1 MEVVESIAE
10 MKKLVRDWKRHGYSI
25 GFVPT
30 MGYLHEGHLA
40 LVRRAKELSDRVVVS
55 IFVNPIQFA
64 PGEDYQRYPRDL
76 KRDKDLLE
84 KEGIDIL
91 FVPRTEEMYPQG
103 FQTYVEVK
111 ELSSGLCGRFRPGH
125 FVGVATVVL
134 KLFNI
139 VQPDIAVFGEK
150 DYQQLKVIQ
159 RMVQDLNLD
168 VKIIP
173 HPTVRE
179 KDGLAMSSRNTY
191 LSPEE
196 RNSAVSLYLALNLA
210 EKLINQG
217 ERRVAILK
225 EKLKE
230 FIESYP
236 YAKVQY
242 VEFVHPETLKEV
254 ERVDEPTLL
263 ALAVYVGKARL
274 IDNRLI
280 NPPLFSHPTSFSH
293 PERSEGSPSP
303 SHRKQNLKTGGD

>member
-1 MEVVESIAE
+1 MEVIESISK
-10 MKKLVRDWKRHGYSI
+10 MKNLVKDWKRQGLSI

-40 LVRRAKELSDRVVVS
+40 LVRRVKELSDRVVVS

-76 KRDKDLLE
+76 ERDKALLE
-84 KEGIDIL
+84 KEGVDVL
-91 FVPRTEEMYPQG
+91 FAPKAQKMYPPG

-111 ELSSGLCGRFRPGH
+111 ELSSGLCGRYRAGH

-168 VKIIP
+168 VKIIS

-179 KDGLAMSSRNTY
+179 EDGLAMSSRNTY

-196 RNSAVSLYLALNLA
+196 RKSAIALYKALNLA
-210 EKLINQG
+210 EELINQG
-217 ERRVAILK
+217 ERRVATLK
-225 EKLKE
+225 SKLKE

-236 YAKVQY
+236 YTKVQY
-242 VEFVHPETLKEV
+242 IEFVHPETLKEV

-263 ALAVYVGKARL
+263 ALAVFVGKARL
-274 IDNRLI
+274 IDNKI
-280 NPPLFSHPTSFSH
+280 IVPKS
-293 PERSEGSPSP
+293 
-303 SHRKQNLKTGGD
+303 

>member
-1 MEVVESIAE
+1 MEVIESISE
-10 MKKLVRDWKRHGYSI
+10 MKNLVKEWKRQGLRI

-40 LVRRAKELSDRVVVS
+40 LVRRVKELSDRVVVS

-76 KRDKDLLE
+76 EWDKALLE
-84 KEGIDIL
+84 KEEVDVL
-91 FVPRTEEMYPQG
+91 FSPKAQEMYPPG

-111 ELSSGLCGRFRPGH
+111 ELSSGLCGRYRPGH

-179 KDGLAMSSRNTY
+179 EDGLAMSSRNTY

-196 RNSAVSLYLALNLA
+196 RKSAIALYKALNLA
-210 EKLINQG
+210 EELVNQG
-217 ERRVAILK
+217 ERRVATLK

-230 FIESYP
+230 FIESFP
-236 YAKVQY
+236 YTKVQY
-242 VEFVHPETLKEV
+242 IEFVHPETLKEV

-263 ALAVYVGKARL
+263 ALAVFVGKARL
-274 IDNRLI
+274 IDNKI
-280 NPPLFSHPTSFSH
+280 IVPKS
-293 PERSEGSPSP
+293 
-303 SHRKQNLKTGGD
+303 

>member
-1 MEVVESIAE
+1 MEVIESISE
-10 MKKLVRDWKRHGYSI
+10 MKNLVKDWKRQGLSI

-40 LVRRAKELSDRVVVS
+40 LVRRIKELSDRVVVS

-76 KRDKDLLE
+76 ERDKALLE
-84 KEGIDIL
+84 KEGVDVL
-91 FVPRTEEMYPQG
+91 FSPKVEEMYPPG

-111 ELSSGLCGRFRPGH
+111 ELSSGLCGKYRPGH

-168 VKIIP
+168 VKIIS

-179 KDGLAMSSRNTY
+179 EDGLAMSSRNTY

-196 RNSAVSLYLALNLA
+196 RKSAIALYKALNLA
-210 EKLINQG
+210 EELINQG
-217 ERRVAILK
+217 ERRVATLK

-230 FIESYP
+230 FIESFP
-236 YAKVQY
+236 YTKVQY
-242 VEFVHPETLKEV
+242 IEFVHPETLKEV

-263 ALAVYVGKARL
+263 ALAVFVGKARL
-274 IDNRLI
+274 IDNKI
-280 NPPLFSHPTSFSH
+280 IVPKS
-293 PERSEGSPSP
+293 
-303 SHRKQNLKTGGD
+303 

>member
-1 MEVVESIAE
+1 MEVIESISE
-10 MKKLVRDWKRHGYSI
+10 MKNLVKDWKRQGLSI

-76 KRDKDLLE
+76 ERDKALLE
-84 KEGIDIL
+84 KEGVDVL
-91 FVPRTEEMYPQG
+91 FVPKAQEMYPPG
-103 FQTYVEVK
+103 FQTYVKVK
-111 ELSSGLCGRFRPGH
+111 ELSSGLCGRYRSGH

-179 KDGLAMSSRNTY
+179 EDGLAMSSRNTY

-196 RNSAVSLYLALNLA
+196 RRSAIALYKALNLA
-210 EKLINQG
+210 EELINQG
-217 ERRVAILK
+217 ERRVATLK

-236 YAKVQY
+236 YTKVQY
-242 VEFVHPETLKEV
+242 IEFVHPETLKEV
-254 ERVDEPTLL
+254 ERVDESTLL
-263 ALAVYVGKARL
+263 ALAVFVGKARL
-274 IDNRLI
+274 IDNKI
-280 NPPLFSHPTSFSH
+280 IIPKS
-293 PERSEGSPSP
+293 
-303 SHRKQNLKTGGD
+303 

>member
-1 MEVVESIAE
+1 MEVIESISE
-10 MKKLVRDWKRHGYSI
+10 MKNLVKDWKRQGLSI

-40 LVRRAKELSDRVVVS
+40 LVRRVKELSDRVVVS

-76 KRDKDLLE
+76 ERDKALLE
-84 KEGIDIL
+84 KEGVDVL
-91 FVPRTEEMYPQG
+91 FSPKAQEMYPPG

-111 ELSSGLCGRFRPGH
+111 ELSSGLCGRYREGH
-125 FVGVATVVL
+125 FLGVATVVL

-139 VQPDIAVFGEK
+139 VQPDIAAFGEK

-168 VKIIP
+168 VKIIS

-179 KDGLAMSSRNTY
+179 EDGLAMSSRNTY

-196 RNSAVSLYLALNLA
+196 RKSAIALYKALNLA
-210 EKLINQG
+210 EELINQG
-217 ERRVAILK
+217 ERRVATLK

-236 YAKVQY
+236 YTKFQY
-242 VEFVHPETLKEV
+242 IEFVHPETLKEV

-263 ALAVYVGKARL
+263 ALAVFVGKARL
-274 IDNRLI
+274 IDNKI
-280 NPPLFSHPTSFSH
+280 IVPKS
-293 PERSEGSPSP
+293 
-303 SHRKQNLKTGGD
+303 

>member
-1 MEVVESIAE
+1 MEVIESIFE
-10 MKKLVRDWKRHGYSI
+10 MKNLVKDWKRQGLSI

-76 KRDKDLLE
+76 DRDKALLE
-84 KEGIDIL
+84 KEGVDVL
-91 FVPRTEEMYPQG
+91 FSPKAQEMYPPG

-111 ELSSGLCGRFRPGH
+111 ELSSGLCGRYRVGH

-139 VQPDIAVFGEK
+139 LQPDIAVFGEK

-179 KDGLAMSSRNTY
+179 EDGLAMSSRNTY

-196 RNSAVSLYLALNLA
+196 RKSAIALYKALNLA
-210 EKLINQG
+210 EELINQG
-217 ERRVAILK
+217 ERRVATLK

-236 YAKVQY
+236 YTKVQY
-242 VEFVHPETLKEV
+242 IEFVHPETLKEV

-263 ALAVYVGKARL
+263 ALAVFVGKARL
-274 IDNRLI
+274 IDNKI
-280 NPPLFSHPTSFSH
+280 IIPKS
-293 PERSEGSPSP
+293 
-303 SHRKQNLKTGGD
+303 

>member
-1 MEVVESIAE
+1 MEVIESISE
-10 MKKLVRDWKRHGYSI
+10 MKNLVKDWKRRGLSI

-40 LVRRAKELSDRVVVS
+40 LVRRVKELSDRVVVS

-76 KRDKDLLE
+76 ERDKALLE
-84 KEGIDIL
+84 KEGVDVL
-91 FVPRTEEMYPQG
+91 FSPKAQEMYPPG

-111 ELSSGLCGRFRPGH
+111 ELSSGLCGRYRAGH
-125 FVGVATVVL
+125 FIGVATVVL

-139 VQPDIAVFGEK
+139 VQPDIAAFGEK

-168 VKIIP
+168 VKIIS

-179 KDGLAMSSRNTY
+179 EDGLAMSSRNTY

-196 RNSAVSLYLALNLA
+196 RKSAIALYKALNLA
-210 EKLINQG
+210 EELINQG
-217 ERRVAILK
+217 ERRVATLK

-236 YAKVQY
+236 YTKVQY
-242 VEFVHPETLKEV
+242 IEFVHPETLKEV

-263 ALAVYVGKARL
+263 ALAVFLGKARL
-274 IDNRLI
+274 IDNKI
-280 NPPLFSHPTSFSH
+280 IIPKS
-293 PERSEGSPSP
+293 
-303 SHRKQNLKTGGD
+303 

>member
-1 MEVVESIAE
+1 MEVIESISE
-10 MKKLVRDWKRHGYSI
+10 MKNLVKDWKRQGLSI

-40 LVRRAKELSDRVVVS
+40 LVRRVKELSDRVVVS

-76 KRDKDLLE
+76 ERDKALLE
-84 KEGIDIL
+84 KEGVDVL
-91 FVPRTEEMYPQG
+91 FSPKAQEMYPPG

-111 ELSSGLCGRFRPGH
+111 ELSSGLCGRYRAGH
-125 FVGVATVVL
+125 FIGVATVVL

-139 VQPDIAVFGEK
+139 VQPDIAAFGEK

-168 VKIIP
+168 VKIIS

-179 KDGLAMSSRNTY
+179 EDGLAMSSRNTY

-196 RNSAVSLYLALNLA
+196 RKSAIALYKALNLA
-210 EKLINQG
+210 EELINQG
-217 ERRVAILK
+217 ERRVATLK

-236 YAKVQY
+236 YTKFQY
-242 VEFVHPETLKEV
+242 IEFVHPETLKEV

-263 ALAVYVGKARL
+263 ALAVFVGKARL
-274 IDNRLI
+274 IDNKI
-280 NPPLFSHPTSFSH
+280 IVPKS
-293 PERSEGSPSP
+293 
-303 SHRKQNLKTGGD
+303 

>member
-1 MEVVESIAE
+1 MEVIKSISE
-10 MKKLVRDWKRHGYSI
+10 MKNLVKDWKRRGLSI

-40 LVRRAKELSDRVVVS
+40 LVRRVKELSDRVLVS

-76 KRDKDLLE
+76 ERDKALLE
-84 KEGIDIL
+84 KEGVDVL
-91 FVPRTEEMYPQG
+91 FSPKAQEMYPPG

-111 ELSSGLCGRFRPGH
+111 ELSSGLCGRYRAGH
-125 FVGVATVVL
+125 FIGVATVVL

-139 VQPDIAVFGEK
+139 VQPDIAAFGEK

-168 VKIIP
+168 VKIIS

-179 KDGLAMSSRNTY
+179 EDGLAMSSRNTY

-196 RNSAVSLYLALNLA
+196 RKSAIALYKALNLA
-210 EKLINQG
+210 EELINQG
-217 ERRVAILK
+217 ERRVATLK

-236 YAKVQY
+236 YTKFQY
-242 VEFVHPETLKEV
+242 IEFVHPETLKEV

-263 ALAVYVGKARL
+263 ALAVFVGKARL
-274 IDNRLI
+274 IDNKI
-280 NPPLFSHPTSFSH
+280 IVPKS
-293 PERSEGSPSP
+293 
-303 SHRKQNLKTGGD
+303 

>member
-1 MEVVESIAE
+1 MEVIESISE
-10 MKKLVRDWKRHGYSI
+10 MKNLAKEWKQQGLSI

-40 LVRRAKELSDRVVVS
+40 LVRRVKELSDRVVVS

-76 KRDKDLLE
+76 ERDKALLE
-84 KEGIDIL
+84 KEGVDVL
-91 FVPRTEEMYPQG
+91 FSPKVEEMYPPG

-111 ELSSGLCGRFRPGH
+111 ELSSGLCGKYRPGH

-179 KDGLAMSSRNTY
+179 ADGLAMSSRNTY

-196 RNSAVSLYLALNLA
+196 RKSAIALYKALNLA
-210 EKLINQG
+210 EELINQG
-217 ERRVAILK
+217 ERRVATLR

-230 FIESYP
+230 FIESFP
-236 YAKVQY
+236 YTKVQY
-242 VEFVHPETLKEV
+242 IEFVHPETLKEV

-263 ALAVYVGKARL
+263 ALAVFVGKARL
-274 IDNRLI
+274 IDNKI
-280 NPPLFSHPTSFSH
+280 IVPKS
-293 PERSEGSPSP
+293 
-303 SHRKQNLKTGGD
+303 

>member
-1 MEVVESIAE
+1 MEVIESISK
-10 MKKLVRDWKRHGYSI
+10 MKNLAKEWKRQGLSI

-40 LVRRAKELSDRVVVS
+40 LVRRARELSDRVVVS

-76 KRDKDLLE
+76 ERDKALLE
-84 KEGIDIL
+84 KEGVDVL
-91 FVPRTEEMYPQG
+91 FSPKVEEMYPPG

-111 ELSSGLCGRFRPGH
+111 ELSSGLCGRYRAGH

-179 KDGLAMSSRNTY
+179 EDGLAMSSRNTY

-196 RNSAVSLYLALNLA
+196 RKSAIALYKALNLA
-210 EKLINQG
+210 EELINQG
-217 ERRVAILK
+217 ERRVATLK

-236 YAKVQY
+236 YTKVQY
-242 VEFVHPETLKEV
+242 IEFVHPETLKEV

-263 ALAVYVGKARL
+263 ALAVFVGKARL
-274 IDNRLI
+274 IDNKI
-280 NPPLFSHPTSFSH
+280 IVPKS
-293 PERSEGSPSP
+293 
-303 SHRKQNLKTGGD
+303 

>member
-1 MEVVESIAE
+1 MEVIESISE
-10 MKKLVRDWKRHGYSI
+10 MKNLVKEWKRQGLSI

-76 KRDKDLLE
+76 ERDKALLE
-84 KEGIDIL
+84 KEGVDVL
-91 FVPRTEEMYPQG
+91 FSPKAQEMYPPG

-111 ELSSGLCGRFRPGH
+111 ELSSGLCGRDRSGH
-125 FVGVATVVL
+125 FIGVATVVL

-139 VQPDIAVFGEK
+139 LQPDIAVFGEK

-168 VKIIP
+168 VKIIS

-179 KDGLAMSSRNTY
+179 EDGLAMSSRNTY

-196 RNSAVSLYLALNLA
+196 RKSAIALYKALNLA
-210 EKLINQG
+210 EELINQG
-217 ERRVAILK
+217 ERRVATLK

-236 YAKVQY
+236 YTKVQY
-242 VEFVHPETLKEV
+242 IEFVHPETLKEV
-254 ERVDEPTLL
+254 ERV
-263 ALAVYVGKARL
+263 
-274 IDNRLI
+274 
-280 NPPLFSHPTSFSH
+280 
-293 PERSEGSPSP
+293 
-303 SHRKQNLKTGGD
+303 

>member
-1 MEVVESIAE
+1 MEVIESISK
-10 MKKLVRDWKRHGYSI
+10 MKTLAKEWKRQGLSI

-40 LVRRAKELSDRVVVS
+40 LVRRVKELSDRVVVS

-76 KRDKDLLE
+76 ERDKALLE
-84 KEGIDIL
+84 KEGVDVL
-91 FVPRTEEMYPQG
+91 FSPKAQEMYPPG

-111 ELSSGLCGRFRPGH
+111 ELSSGLCGRYRAGH

-139 VQPDIAVFGEK
+139 LQPDIAVFGEK

-168 VKIIP
+168 VKIIS

-179 KDGLAMSSRNTY
+179 EDGLAMSSRNTY

-196 RNSAVSLYLALNLA
+196 RKSAIALYKALNLA
-210 EKLINQG
+210 EELINQG
-217 ERRVAILK
+217 ERKVATLK

-236 YAKVQY
+236 YTKVQY
-242 VEFVHPETLKEV
+242 IEFVHPETLKEV

-263 ALAVYVGKARL
+263 ALAVFVGKARL
-274 IDNRLI
+274 IDNKI
-280 NPPLFSHPTSFSH
+280 IVPKS
-293 PERSEGSPSP
+293 
-303 SHRKQNLKTGGD
+303 

>member
-1 MEVVESIAE
+1 MEVIESISK
-10 MKKLVRDWKRHGYSI
+10 MKNLAKEWKRQGLSI

-40 LVRRAKELSDRVVVS
+40 LVRRVKELSDRVVVS

-76 KRDKDLLE
+76 ERDKALLE
-84 KEGIDIL
+84 KEGVDVL
-91 FVPRTEEMYPQG
+91 FSPKAQEMYPPG

-111 ELSSGLCGRFRPGH
+111 ELSSGLCGRYREGH
-125 FVGVATVVL
+125 FLGVATVVL

-168 VKIIP
+168 VKIIS

-179 KDGLAMSSRNTY
+179 EDGLAMSSRNTY

-196 RNSAVSLYLALNLA
+196 RKSAIALYKALNLA
-210 EKLINQG
+210 EELINQG
-217 ERRVAILK
+217 ERRVATLK

-236 YAKVQY
+236 YTKFQY
-242 VEFVHPETLKEV
+242 IEFVHPETLKEV

-263 ALAVYVGKARL
+263 ALAVFVGKARL
-274 IDNRLI
+274 IDNKI
-280 NPPLFSHPTSFSH
+280 IVPKS
-293 PERSEGSPSP
+293 
-303 SHRKQNLKTGGD
+303 

>member
-1 MEVVESIAE
+1 MEVIESISE
-10 MKKLVRDWKRHGYSI
+10 MKNLVKEWKQQGLSI

-76 KRDKDLLE
+76 ERDKALLE
-84 KEGIDIL
+84 KEGVDVL
-91 FVPRTEEMYPQG
+91 FSPKAQEMYPPG

-111 ELSSGLCGRFRPGH
+111 ELSSGLCGRYRAGH
-125 FVGVATVVL
+125 FIGVATVVL

-179 KDGLAMSSRNTY
+179 EDGLAMSSRNTY

-196 RNSAVSLYLALNLA
+196 RKSAIALYKALNLA
-210 EKLINQG
+210 EELINQG
-217 ERRVAILK
+217 ERRVATLK

-230 FIESYP
+230 FIESFP
-236 YAKVQY
+236 YTKVQY
-242 VEFVHPETLKEV
+242 IEFVHPETLKEV

-263 ALAVYVGKARL
+263 ALAVFVGKARL
-274 IDNRLI
+274 IDNKI
-280 NPPLFSHPTSFSH
+280 IIPKS
-293 PERSEGSPSP
+293 
-303 SHRKQNLKTGGD
+303 

>member
-1 MEVVESIAE
+1 MEVIESISE
-10 MKKLVRDWKRHGYSI
+10 MKNLVKEWKRQGLSI

-40 LVRRAKELSDRVVVS
+40 LVRRIKELSDRVVVS

-76 KRDKDLLE
+76 ERDKALLE
-84 KEGIDIL
+84 KEGVDVL
-91 FVPRTEEMYPQG
+91 FSPKAQEMYPPG

-111 ELSSGLCGRFRPGH
+111 ELSSGLCGRYRAGH

-139 VQPDIAVFGEK
+139 LQPDIAVFGEK

-179 KDGLAMSSRNTY
+179 EDGLAMSSRNTY

-196 RNSAVSLYLALNLA
+196 RKSAIALYKALNLA
-210 EKLINQG
+210 EELINQG
-217 ERRVAILK
+217 ERRVATLK

-236 YAKVQY
+236 YTKVQY
-242 VEFVHPETLKEV
+242 IEFVHPETLKEV

-263 ALAVYVGKARL
+263 ALAVFVGKARL
-274 IDNRLI
+274 IDNKI
-280 NPPLFSHPTSFSH
+280 IVPKS
-293 PERSEGSPSP
+293 
-303 SHRKQNLKTGGD
+303 

>member
-1 MEVVESIAE
+1 MEVIESISE
-10 MKKLVRDWKRHGYSI
+10 MKNLVKDWKRQGLSI

-40 LVRRAKELSDRVVVS
+40 LVRRVKELSDKVVVS

-76 KRDKDLLE
+76 ERDKALLE
-84 KEGIDIL
+84 KEGVDVL
-91 FVPRTEEMYPQG
+91 FSPKAQEMYPPG

-111 ELSSGLCGRFRPGH
+111 ELSSGLCGRYREGH
-125 FVGVATVVL
+125 FLGVATVVL

-168 VKIIP
+168 VKIIS

-179 KDGLAMSSRNTY
+179 EDGLAMSSRNTY

-196 RNSAVSLYLALNLA
+196 RKSAIALYKALNLA
-210 EKLINQG
+210 EELINQG
-217 ERRVAILK
+217 ERRVATLK

-236 YAKVQY
+236 YTKVQY
-242 VEFVHPETLKEV
+242 IEFFHPETLKEV

-263 ALAVYVGKARL
+263 ALAVFVGKARL
-274 IDNRLI
+274 IDNKI
-280 NPPLFSHPTSFSH
+280 IVPKS
-293 PERSEGSPSP
+293 
-303 SHRKQNLKTGGD
+303 

>member
-1 MEVVESIAE
+1 MEVIESISE
-10 MKKLVRDWKRHGYSI
+10 MKNLVKDWKRQGLSI

-76 KRDKDLLE
+76 ERDKALLE
-84 KEGIDIL
+84 KEGVDVL
-91 FVPRTEEMYPQG
+91 FSPKVEEMYPPG

-111 ELSSGLCGRFRPGH
+111 ELSSGLCGRYRSGH

-168 VKIIP
+168 VKIIS

-179 KDGLAMSSRNTY
+179 EDGLAMSSRNTY

-196 RNSAVSLYLALNLA
+196 RKSAIALYKALNLA
-210 EKLINQG
+210 EELINQG
-217 ERRVAILK
+217 ERRVATLK

-230 FIESYP
+230 FIESFP
-236 YAKVQY
+236 YTKVQY
-242 VEFVHPETLKEV
+242 IEFVHPETLKEV

-263 ALAVYVGKARL
+263 ALAVFVGKARL
-274 IDNRLI
+274 IDNKI
-280 NPPLFSHPTSFSH
+280 IVPKS
-293 PERSEGSPSP
+293 
-303 SHRKQNLKTGGD
+303 

>member
-1 MEVVESIAE
+1 MEVIESISE
-10 MKKLVRDWKRHGYSI
+10 MKNLVKDWKRRGLSI

-40 LVRRAKELSDRVVVS
+40 LVRRVKELSDRVVVS

-76 KRDKDLLE
+76 ERDKALLE
-84 KEGIDIL
+84 KEEVDVL
-91 FVPRTEEMYPQG
+91 FSPKAQEMYPPG

-111 ELSSGLCGRFRPGH
+111 ELSSGLCGRYRAGH

-139 VQPDIAVFGEK
+139 LQPDIAVFGEK

-179 KDGLAMSSRNTY
+179 EDGLAMSSRNTY

-196 RNSAVSLYLALNLA
+196 RKSAIALYKALNLA
-210 EKLINQG
+210 EELVNQG
-217 ERRVAILK
+217 ERRVATLK

-236 YAKVQY
+236 YTKVQY
-242 VEFVHPETLKEV
+242 IEFVHPETLKEV

-263 ALAVYVGKARL
+263 ALAVFVGKARL
-274 IDNRLI
+274 IDNKI
-280 NPPLFSHPTSFSH
+280 IIP
-293 PERSEGSPSP
+293 
-303 SHRKQNLKTGGD
+303 KT

>member
-1 MEVVESIAE
+1 MEVIESISE
-10 MKKLVRDWKRHGYSI
+10 MKNLAKKWKRQGLSI

-40 LVRRAKELSDRVVVS
+40 LVRRIKELSDRVVVS

-76 KRDKDLLE
+76 ERDKAFLE
-84 KEGIDIL
+84 KEGVDVL
-91 FVPRTEEMYPQG
+91 FSPKAQEMYPPG

-111 ELSSGLCGRFRPGH
+111 ELSSGLCGRYRSGH
-125 FVGVATVVL
+125 FIGVATVVL

-139 VQPDIAVFGEK
+139 LQPDIAVFGEK

-179 KDGLAMSSRNTY
+179 EDGLAMSSRNTY

-196 RNSAVSLYLALNLA
+196 RKSAIALYKALNLA
-210 EKLINQG
+210 EELINQG
-217 ERRVAILK
+217 ERRVATLK

-230 FIESYP
+230 FIESFP
-236 YAKVQY
+236 YTKVQY
-242 VEFVHPETLKEV
+242 IEFVHPETLKEV

-263 ALAVYVGKARL
+263 ALAVFVGKARL
-274 IDNRLI
+274 IDNKI
-280 NPPLFSHPTSFSH
+280 IVPKS
-293 PERSEGSPSP
+293 
-303 SHRKQNLKTGGD
+303 

>member
-1 MEVVESIAE
+1 MEVIESISE
-10 MKKLVRDWKRHGYSI
+10 MKNLVKEWKRQGLSI

-76 KRDKDLLE
+76 ERDKALLE
-84 KEGIDIL
+84 NEGVDVL
-91 FVPRTEEMYPQG
+91 FSPRVEEMYPPG

-111 ELSSGLCGRFRPGH
+111 ELSSGLCGRYRPGH

-179 KDGLAMSSRNTY
+179 EDGLAMSSRNTY

-196 RNSAVSLYLALNLA
+196 RKSAIALYKALNLA
-210 EKLINQG
+210 EELVNQG
-217 ERRVAILK
+217 ERRVATLR

-230 FIESYP
+230 FIESFP
-236 YAKVQY
+236 YTKVQY
-242 VEFVHPETLKEV
+242 IEFVHPETLKEV

-263 ALAVYVGKARL
+263 ALAVFVGEARL
-274 IDNRLI
+274 IDNKI
-280 NPPLFSHPTSFSH
+280 IVPKS
-293 PERSEGSPSP
+293 
-303 SHRKQNLKTGGD
+303 

>member
-1 MEVVESIAE
+1 MEVIESISK
-10 MKKLVRDWKRHGYSI
+10 MKNLVKDWKRQGLSI

-40 LVRRAKELSDRVVVS
+40 LVRRVKELSDKVVVS

-76 KRDKDLLE
+76 ERDKALLE
-84 KEGIDIL
+84 KEGVDVL
-91 FVPRTEEMYPQG
+91 FSPKAQEMYPPG

-111 ELSSGLCGRFRPGH
+111 ELSSGLCGRYRAGH

-168 VKIIP
+168 VKIIS

-179 KDGLAMSSRNTY
+179 EDGLAMSSRNTY

-196 RNSAVSLYLALNLA
+196 RKSAIALYKALNLA
-210 EKLINQG
+210 EELINQG
-217 ERRVAILK
+217 ERRVATLK
-225 EKLKE
+225 DKLKE

-236 YAKVQY
+236 YTKVQY
-242 VEFVHPETLKEV
+242 IEFVHPETLKEV

-263 ALAVYVGKARL
+263 ALAVFVGKARL
-274 IDNRLI
+274 IDNKI
-280 NPPLFSHPTSFSH
+280 IVPKS
-293 PERSEGSPSP
+293 
-303 SHRKQNLKTGGD
+303 

>member
-1 MEVVESIAE
+1 MEVIESISE
-10 MKKLVRDWKRHGYSI
+10 MKNLAKEWKRQGLSI

-76 KRDKDLLE
+76 ERDKALLE
-84 KEGIDIL
+84 NEGVDVL
-91 FVPRTEEMYPQG
+91 FSPRVEEMYPPG

-111 ELSSGLCGRFRPGH
+111 ELSSGLCGRYRPGH

-150 DYQQLKVIQ
+150 DYQQLKIIQ

-179 KDGLAMSSRNTY
+179 EDGLAMSSRNTY

-196 RNSAVSLYLALNLA
+196 RKSAIALYKALNLA
-210 EKLINQG
+210 EELINQG
-217 ERRVAILK
+217 ERKVATLR

-236 YAKVQY
+236 YTKVQY
-242 VEFVHPETLKEV
+242 IEFVHPETLKEV

-263 ALAVYVGKARL
+263 ALAVFVGEARL
-274 IDNRLI
+274 IDNKI
-280 NPPLFSHPTSFSH
+280 IVPKS
-293 PERSEGSPSP
+293 
-303 SHRKQNLKTGGD
+303 

>member
-1 MEVVESIAE
+1 MEVIESISE
-10 MKKLVRDWKRHGYSI
+10 MKNLVKEWKRRGLSI

-40 LVRRAKELSDRVVVS
+40 LVRKVKELSDRVVVS

-76 KRDKDLLE
+76 ERDKALLE
-84 KEGIDIL
+84 KEGIDVL
-91 FVPRTEEMYPQG
+91 FSPKAQEMYPPG

-111 ELSSGLCGRFRPGH
+111 ELSSGLCGRYRAGH

-179 KDGLAMSSRNTY
+179 EDGLAMSSRNTY

-196 RNSAVSLYLALNLA
+196 RRSAIALYKALNLA
-210 EKLINQG
+210 EELINQG
-217 ERRVAILK
+217 ERRVATLK
-225 EKLKE
+225 EKL
-230 FIESYP
+230 IESYP
-236 YAKVQY
+236 YTKVQY
-242 VEFVHPETLKEV
+242 IEFVHPENLKEV

-263 ALAVYVGKARL
+263 ALAVFVGKARL
-274 IDNRLI
+274 IDNKI
-280 NPPLFSHPTSFSH
+280 IVPKP
-293 PERSEGSPSP
+293 
-303 SHRKQNLKTGGD
+303 

>member
-1 MEVVESIAE
+1 MEVIESISE
-10 MKKLVRDWKRHGYSI
+10 MKNLVKDWKRRGLSN

-40 LVRRAKELSDRVVVS
+40 LVRSVKELSDRVVVS

-76 KRDKDLLE
+76 ERDKALLE
-84 KEGIDIL
+84 KEGVDVL
-91 FVPRTEEMYPQG
+91 FSPKAQEMYPPG

-111 ELSSGLCGRFRPGH
+111 ELSSGLCGRYRAGH

-168 VKIIP
+168 VKIIS

-179 KDGLAMSSRNTY
+179 EDGLAMSSRNTY

-196 RNSAVSLYLALNLA
+196 RKSAIALYKALNLA
-210 EKLINQG
+210 EELINQG
-217 ERRVAILK
+217 ERRVATLK

-236 YAKVQY
+236 YTKVQY
-242 VEFVHPETLKEV
+242 IEFVHPETLKEV

-263 ALAVYVGKARL
+263 ALAVFVGKARL
-274 IDNRLI
+274 IDNKI
-280 NPPLFSHPTSFSH
+280 IVPKS
-293 PERSEGSPSP
+293 
-303 SHRKQNLKTGGD
+303 

>member
-1 MEVVESIAE
+1 MEVIESISK
-10 MKKLVRDWKRHGYSI
+10 MKTLAKEWKRQGLSI

-40 LVRRAKELSDRVVVS
+40 LVRRAKEISDRVVVS

-76 KRDKDLLE
+76 ERDKALLE
-84 KEGIDIL
+84 KEGVDVL
-91 FVPRTEEMYPQG
+91 FSPKAQEMYPPG

-111 ELSSGLCGRFRPGH
+111 ELSSGLCGRYREGH
-125 FVGVATVVL
+125 FLGVATVVL

-168 VKIIP
+168 VKIIS

-179 KDGLAMSSRNTY
+179 EDGLAMSSRNTY

-196 RNSAVSLYLALNLA
+196 RKSAIALYKALNLA
-210 EKLINQG
+210 EELINQG
-217 ERRVAILK
+217 ERRVATLK

-236 YAKVQY
+236 YTKVQY
-242 VEFVHPETLKEV
+242 IEFVHPETLKEV

-263 ALAVYVGKARL
+263 ALAVFVGKARL
-274 IDNRLI
+274 IDNKI
-280 NPPLFSHPTSFSH
+280 IIPKS
-293 PERSEGSPSP
+293 
-303 SHRKQNLKTGGD
+303 

>member
-1 MEVVESIAE
+1 MEVIESISE
-10 MKKLVRDWKRHGYSI
+10 MKNLVKDWKRQGLSI

-76 KRDKDLLE
+76 ERDKALLE
-84 KEGIDIL
+84 KEGVDVL
-91 FVPRTEEMYPQG
+91 FSPKAQEMYPPG

-111 ELSSGLCGRFRPGH
+111 ELSSGLCGRYRPGH
-125 FVGVATVVL
+125 FIGVATVVL

-139 VQPDIAVFGEK
+139 LQPDIAVFGEK

-179 KDGLAMSSRNTY
+179 EDGLAMSSRNTY

-196 RNSAVSLYLALNLA
+196 RKSAIALYKALNLA
-210 EKLINQG
+210 EELINQG
-217 ERRVAILK
+217 ERRVATLK

-236 YAKVQY
+236 YTKVQY
-242 VEFVHPETLKEV
+242 IEFVHPETLKEV

-263 ALAVYVGKARL
+263 ALAVFVGKARL
-274 IDNRLI
+274 IDNKI
-280 NPPLFSHPTSFSH
+280 IVPKS
-293 PERSEGSPSP
+293 
-303 SHRKQNLKTGGD
+303 

>member
-1 MEVVESIAE
+1 MEVIESISE
-10 MKKLVRDWKRHGYSI
+10 MKNLVKEWKRQGLSI

-40 LVRRAKELSDRVVVS
+40 LVRRVKELSDRVVVS

-76 KRDKDLLE
+76 ERDKALLE
-84 KEGIDIL
+84 EEGVDVL
-91 FVPRTEEMYPQG
+91 FVPTAQEMYPPG

-111 ELSSGLCGRFRPGH
+111 ELSSGLCGRYRPGH

-179 KDGLAMSSRNTY
+179 VDGLAMSSRNTY

-196 RNSAVSLYLALNLA
+196 RKSAIALYKALNLA
-210 EKLINQG
+210 EELVNQG
-217 ERRVAILK
+217 EKRVATLK

-236 YAKVQY
+236 YTKVQY
-242 VEFVHPETLKEV
+242 IEFVHPETLKEV

-263 ALAVYVGKARL
+263 ALAVFVGKARL
-274 IDNRLI
+274 IDNKVI
-280 NPPLFSHPTSFSH
+280 VPKS
-293 PERSEGSPSP
+293 
-303 SHRKQNLKTGGD
+303 

>member
-1 MEVVESIAE
+1 MEVIESISE
-10 MKKLVRDWKRHGYSI
+10 MKNLVKEWKRQGLSI

-40 LVRRAKELSDRVVVS
+40 LVRRIKELSDRVVVS

-76 KRDKDLLE
+76 ERDKALLE
-84 KEGIDIL
+84 KEGVDVL
-91 FVPRTEEMYPQG
+91 FVPKAQEMYPPG

-111 ELSSGLCGRFRPGH
+111 ELSSGLCGRYRAGH

-139 VQPDIAVFGEK
+139 LQPDIAVFGEK

-179 KDGLAMSSRNTY
+179 EDGLAMSSRNTY

-196 RNSAVSLYLALNLA
+196 RKSAIALYKALNLA
-210 EKLINQG
+210 EELINQG
-217 ERRVAILK
+217 ERRVATLK

-236 YAKVQY
+236 YTKVQY
-242 VEFVHPETLKEV
+242 IEFVHPETLKEV

-263 ALAVYVGKARL
+263 ALAVFVGKARL
-274 IDNRLI
+274 IDNKI
-280 NPPLFSHPTSFSH
+280 IVPKS
-293 PERSEGSPSP
+293 
-303 SHRKQNLKTGGD
+303 

>member
-1 MEVVESIAE
+1 MEVIESISE
-10 MKKLVRDWKRHGYSI
+10 MKDLVKKWKRQGLSI

-76 KRDKDLLE
+76 ERDKALLE
-84 KEGIDIL
+84 KEGVDVL
-91 FVPRTEEMYPQG
+91 FSPKVEEMYPPG

-111 ELSSGLCGRFRPGH
+111 ELSSGLCGKYRPGH

-179 KDGLAMSSRNTY
+179 EDGLAMSSRNTY

-196 RNSAVSLYLALNLA
+196 RKSAIALYKALNLA
-210 EKLINQG
+210 EELINQG
-217 ERRVAILK
+217 ERRVATLK

-230 FIESYP
+230 FIESFP
-236 YAKVQY
+236 YTKVQY
-242 VEFVHPETLKEV
+242 IEFVHPETLKEV

-263 ALAVYVGKARL
+263 ALAVFVGGARL
-274 IDNRLI
+274 IDNKI
-280 NPPLFSHPTSFSH
+280 IVPKS
-293 PERSEGSPSP
+293 
-303 SHRKQNLKTGGD
+303 

>member
-1 MEVVESIAE
+1 MEVIESISE
-10 MKKLVRDWKRHGYSI
+10 MKNLVKDWKRQGLSI

-40 LVRRAKELSDRVVVS
+40 LVRRVKELSDRVVVS

-76 KRDKDLLE
+76 ERDKALLE
-84 KEGIDIL
+84 KEGVDVL
-91 FVPRTEEMYPQG
+91 FSPKAQEMYPPG

-111 ELSSGLCGRFRPGH
+111 ELSSGLCGRYRAGH

-179 KDGLAMSSRNTY
+179 EDGLAMSSRNTY

-196 RNSAVSLYLALNLA
+196 RKSAIALYKALNLA
-210 EKLINQG
+210 EELINQG
-217 ERRVAILK
+217 ERRVATLK

-236 YAKVQY
+236 YTKVQY

-263 ALAVYVGKARL
+263 ALAVFVGKARL
-274 IDNRLI
+274 IDNKI
-280 NPPLFSHPTSFSH
+280 IVPKS
-293 PERSEGSPSP
+293 
-303 SHRKQNLKTGGD
+303 

>member
-1 MEVVESIAE
+1 MEVIESISE
-10 MKKLVRDWKRHGYSI
+10 MKNLVKEWKRQGLSI

-64 PGEDYQRYPRDL
+64 PGEDYQSYPRDL
-76 KRDKDLLE
+76 ERDKALLE
-84 KEGIDIL
+84 NEGVDVL
-91 FVPRTEEMYPQG
+91 FSPRVEEMYPPG

-111 ELSSGLCGRFRPGH
+111 ELSSGLCGRYRPGH

-179 KDGLAMSSRNTY
+179 EDGLAMSSRNTY

-196 RNSAVSLYLALNLA
+196 RKSAIALYKALNLA
-210 EKLINQG
+210 EELVNQG
-217 ERRVAILK
+217 ERRVATLR

-230 FIESYP
+230 FIESFP
-236 YAKVQY
+236 YTKVQY
-242 VEFVHPETLKEV
+242 IEFVHLETLKEV

-263 ALAVYVGKARL
+263 ALAVFVGEARL
-274 IDNRLI
+274 IDNKI
-280 NPPLFSHPTSFSH
+280 IVPKS
-293 PERSEGSPSP
+293 
-303 SHRKQNLKTGGD
+303 

>member
-1 MEVVESIAE
+1 MEVIESISE
-10 MKKLVRDWKRHGYSI
+10 MKNLVKEWKRRGLSL

-30 MGYLHEGHLA
+30 MGYLHEGHFA

-76 KRDKDLLE
+76 ERDKALLE
-84 KEGIDIL
+84 KEGVDVL
-91 FVPRTEEMYPQG
+91 FSPKVEEMYPPG

-111 ELSSGLCGRFRPGH
+111 ELSLGLCGRYRAGH

-173 HPTVRE
+173 HPIVRE
-179 KDGLAMSSRNTY
+179 EDGLAMSSRNTY

-196 RNSAVSLYLALNLA
+196 RKSAIALYKALNLA
-210 EKLINQG
+210 EELVNQG
-217 ERRVAILK
+217 ERRVNLLK

-230 FIESYP
+230 FIESFP
-236 YAKVQY
+236 YTKVQY
-242 VEFVHPETLKEV
+242 IEFVHPETLKEV

-263 ALAVYVGKARL
+263 ALAVFVGKARL
-274 IDNRLI
+274 IDNKI
-280 NPPLFSHPTSFSH
+280 IIPKS
-293 PERSEGSPSP
+293 
-303 SHRKQNLKTGGD
+303 

>member
-1 MEVVESIAE
+1 MEVIESISE
-10 MKKLVRDWKRHGYSI
+10 MKNLVKEWKRQGLSI

-76 KRDKDLLE
+76 ERDKALLE
-84 KEGIDIL
+84 KEGVDAL
-91 FVPRTEEMYPQG
+91 FSPRVEEMYPPG

-111 ELSSGLCGRFRPGH
+111 ELSSGLCGRYRPGH

-179 KDGLAMSSRNTY
+179 EDGLAMSSRNTY

-196 RNSAVSLYLALNLA
+196 RKSAIALYKALNLA
-210 EKLINQG
+210 EELVNQG
-217 ERRVAILK
+217 ERRVATLK
-225 EKLKE
+225 VKLKE
-230 FIESYP
+230 FIESFP
-236 YAKVQY
+236 YTKVQY
-242 VEFVHPETLKEV
+242 IEFVHPETLKEV

-263 ALAVYVGKARL
+263 ALAVFVGEARL
-274 IDNRLI
+274 IDNKI
-280 NPPLFSHPTSFSH
+280 IVPKS
-293 PERSEGSPSP
+293 
-303 SHRKQNLKTGGD
+303 

>member
-1 MEVVESIAE
+1 MEVIESISE
-10 MKKLVRDWKRHGYSI
+10 MKNLVKEWKQQGLSI

-76 KRDKDLLE
+76 ERDKALLE
-84 KEGIDIL
+84 KEGVDVL
-91 FVPRTEEMYPQG
+91 FSPKAEEMYPPG

-111 ELSSGLCGRFRPGH
+111 ELSSGLCGRYRTGH

-179 KDGLAMSSRNTY
+179 EDGLAMSSRNTY

-196 RNSAVSLYLALNLA
+196 RKSAIALYKALNLA
-210 EKLINQG
+210 EELINQG
-217 ERRVAILK
+217 ERRVATLK

-230 FIESYP
+230 FIESFP
-236 YAKVQY
+236 YTKVQY
-242 VEFVHPETLKEV
+242 IEFVHPETLKEV

-263 ALAVYVGKARL
+263 ALAVFVGKARL
-274 IDNRLI
+274 IDNKI
-280 NPPLFSHPTSFSH
+280 IIPKS
-293 PERSEGSPSP
+293 
-303 SHRKQNLKTGGD
+303 

>member
-1 MEVVESIAE
+1 MEVIESISK
-10 MKKLVRDWKRHGYSI
+10 MKNLVKDWKRQGLSI

-40 LVRRAKELSDRVVVS
+40 LVRRVKELSDRVVVS

-76 KRDKDLLE
+76 ERDKALLE
-84 KEGIDIL
+84 KEGVDVL
-91 FVPRTEEMYPQG
+91 FSPKAQEMYPPG

-111 ELSSGLCGRFRPGH
+111 ELSSGLCGRYRAGH

-168 VKIIP
+168 VKIIS

-179 KDGLAMSSRNTY
+179 EDGLAMSSSNTY

-196 RNSAVSLYLALNLA
+196 RMSAFALYKALNLA
-210 EKLINQG
+210 EELINQG
-217 ERRVAILK
+217 ERRVATLK
-225 EKLKE
+225 DKLKE

-236 YAKVQY
+236 YTKVQY
-242 VEFVHPETLKEV
+242 IEFVHPETLKEV

-263 ALAVYVGKARL
+263 ALAVFVGKARL
-274 IDNRLI
+274 IDNKI
-280 NPPLFSHPTSFSH
+280 IVPKS
-293 PERSEGSPSP
+293 
-303 SHRKQNLKTGGD
+303 